1 MIWFTSDQHFGHSNI
16 IRFCNRPF
24 KDCEEMNEVLI
35 DNHNHRVKDGDDVYH
50 LGDFT
55 FQLDA
60 ERYLLRMNGKH
71 HLILGNHDH
80 NTYHKRKR
88 PGVYTS
94 IQDIKQVKWCGHTFF
109 LSHYSHRVWPKSHF
123 GAFHLYG
130 HSHDSIPAFGRS
142 MDVGVDTNNF
152 YPYSGEEI
160 VQLLSGVDHLQVDHH
175 YKAFKDC
182 K

>member
-1 MIWFTSDQHFGHSNI
+1 MIWFTSDQHYGHSNI

-24 KDCEEMNEVLI
+24 EDVDHMTEVLVQK
-35 DNHNHRVKDGDDVYH
+35 HNSLVLPGEDVYH
-50 LGDFT
+50 LGDLS

-60 ERYLLRMNGKH
+60 EKYVNRLNGKH

-80 NTYHKRKR
+80 NTFHKRKR

-94 IQDIKQVKWCGHTFF
+94 ISDTKQLKWNGYTFF

-130 HSHDSIPAFGRS
+130 HSHGTLPGFGKS
-142 MDVGVDTNNF
+142 MDVGVDTNDM
-152 YPYSGEEI
+152 YPYSGDQVVKRLENE
-160 VQLLSGVDHLQVDHH
+160 DHISVDHH
-175 YKAFKDC
+175 LKAFKDC